1 MKKMSKRLLA
11 FVLCLVMVFGVLGIP
26 GVGATNA
33 SETAQ
38 PDSSNIERK
47 KTSLFIGFTSGVF

>member
-1 MKKMSKRLLA
+1 MKRMSKRLLA

-26 GVGATNA
+26 GAGATNA

-38 PDSSNIERK
+38 PDSSKVIPRP
-47 KTSLFIGFTSGVF
+47 TTI